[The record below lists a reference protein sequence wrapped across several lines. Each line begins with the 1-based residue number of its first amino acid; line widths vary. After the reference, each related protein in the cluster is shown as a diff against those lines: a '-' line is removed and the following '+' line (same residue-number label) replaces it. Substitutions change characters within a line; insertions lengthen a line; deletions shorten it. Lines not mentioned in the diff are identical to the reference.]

1 MKIYGNIIHQLFFKR
16 CFSGYGNPV
25 AMLILLLFMG
35 NQSMAQKDIL
45 DYFNATE
52 TNGQVFLKW
61 SISSGETCNGIKIT
75 RSSDTLAFHQI
86 GEIAGVCG
94 EADVPVPYSFLD
106 EAPIKNTLS
115 YYRLEL
121 GISNF
126 SKTISVSIVDKNE
139 AGYQVRPNPIRD
151 KGTIYFNNPGAESW
165 EFLLFSVSGAL
176 LYKSTTSADFV
187 EVNVYDIP
195 SGLVFFLLS
204 SSQKN
209 IKGKIISLPNP

>member
-1 MKIYGNIIHQLFFKR
+1 MYAVEF
-16 CFSGYGNPV
+16 
-25 AMLILLLFMG
+25 
-35 NQSMAQKDIL
+35 
-45 DYFNATE
+45 
-52 TNGQVFLKW
+52 
-61 SISSGETCNGIKIT
+61 
-75 RSSDTLAFHQI
+75 
-86 GEIAGVCG
+86 
-94 EADVPVPYSFLD
+94 

-151 KGTIYFNNPGAESW
+151 RGTIYFDNPGAESW
-165 EFLLFSVSGAL
+165 EFSLFSVSGTL